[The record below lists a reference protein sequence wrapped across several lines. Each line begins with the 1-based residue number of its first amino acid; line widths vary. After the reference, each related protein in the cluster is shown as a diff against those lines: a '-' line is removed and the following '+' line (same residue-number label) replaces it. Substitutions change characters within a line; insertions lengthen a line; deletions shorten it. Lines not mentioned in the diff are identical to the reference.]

1 MKAFASWH
9 WEDDKLTSGEQD
21 DPIEE
26 QLELK
31 EIMTGKKGGDDDPL
45 PPAALTDWPSPD
57 LQEQIHRALSEPS
70 IF

>member
-9 WEDDKLTSGEQD
+9 WEESGEQD

-31 EIMTGKKGGDDDPL
+31 EIMTGKKGGDSGDGL